1 MQPIAYGYK
10 PELGPIPQLCSA
22 PKLNRSTL
30 LSSTR
35 EPNMQAVGTVINL
48 KLALSPGSALIAA
61 YEPQAGESLPRY
73 TTRRE
78 IGQ

>member
-1 MQPIAYGYK
+1 MAK
-10 PELGPIPQLCSA
+10 PELGHIHQLSSE

-48 KLALSPGSALIAA
+48 MLALSSGSALIAVYCYFSFFHA
-61 YEPQAGESLPRY
+61 IANSAAVR
-73 TTRRE
+73 
-78 IGQ
+78 GQ